1 MSDISLE
8 HCDSNAKIL
17 LFFIFY
23 IYSLFKTKFKLD
35 EYRPSPD
42 IFNALTADSQSC
54 IKLTKTCEKFQKY
67 ADNHHTL
74 EPETMSDIFTVL
86 LNIADVDNLKD
97 FVKLKQRWV
106 KLRSF
111 GDDYSMRVS
120 IAFRYFILQDQ
131 NYH

>member
-1 MSDISLE
+1 
-8 HCDSNAKIL
+8 
-17 LFFIFY
+17 
-23 IYSLFKTKFKLD
+23 
-35 EYRPSPD
+35 
-42 IFNALTADSQSC
+42 
-54 IKLTKTCEKFQKY
+54 
-67 ADNHHTL
+67 
-74 EPETMSDIFTVL
+74 MSDIFTVL